1 MKNPEIIQT
10 ADGSD
15 TLYVSSL
22 KEHYH
27 SINGAVAESTHV
39 YIQNGFNEVIA
50 TRKNINILEVGFGT
64 GLNALLTY
72 MESEMHSNKVNYI
85 GVEPE
90 PISVALA
97 SQLNLGKLSS
107 DQKLREVFVKMHS
120 IRHNIPFYISD
131 NFILNILEAGI
142 KDIQLSD
149 SSFDLVYFD
158 AFAPEVQPDL
168 WSEDVFRRLFYAMKY
183 DGVMVTY
190 SAKGEVRRRLQT
202 VGFEV
207 ERLAGAVGK
216 REMLRATKKLT
227 VQNGC
232 HES

>member
-1 MKNPEIIQT
+1 MKEPIIIQT

-27 SINGAVAESTHV
+27 SINGAVAESMHV
-39 YIQNGFNEVIA
+39 FIQSGFREISSSK
-50 TRKNINILEVGFGT
+50 KNINVLEVGFGT
-64 GLNALLTY
+64 GLNALLTFN
-72 MESEMHSNKVNYI
+72 EAKIHSIKVNYI

-90 PISVALA
+90 PISMALA
-97 SQLNLGKLSS
+97 AQLNLGEFNS
-107 DQKLREVFVKMHS
+107 DNKTREVFVKMHS
-120 IRHNIPFYISD
+120 IRHNLPFYISD

-142 KDIQLSD
+142 QSIQLSD

-158 AFAPEVQPDL
+158 AFAPDVQPEM
-168 WSEDVFRRLFYAMKY
+168 WQEDVFRKLYYSMNY
-183 DGVMVTY
+183 DGILVTY
-190 SAKGEVRRRLQT
+190 SAKGEVRRRLQA

-207 ERLAGAVGK
+207 ERLPGALGK

-232 HES
+232 HQH